1 MARRREHRESRGNR
15 EREYRSESYS
25 DRPRSKSEAEGR
37 IERLTWFF
45 LVVVFA
51 FAQIVET
58 LPPVTV
64 PLAGAGIL
72 LGSGLF
78 QYSRRWRVS
87 PVTWLAGALMAALA
101 YVNLQVNPNRDF
113 TGLALLV
120 FAGVILF
127 GLLTGET

>member
-1 MARRREHRESRGNR
+1 MTRRKERHSSTR
-15 EREYRSESYS
+15 ERQSTRENG
-25 DRPRSKSEAEGR
+25 PRGKSEAEAR

-45 LVVVFA
+45 LVVIFA
-51 FAQIVET
+51 AAQILESI
-58 LPPVTV
+58 PPVVV

-72 LGSGLF
+72 LGSGIY

-87 PVTWLAGALMAALA
+87 PVTWLAGALMAGLA
-101 YVNLQVNPNRDF
+101 YVNLQVNPTRDF

>member
-1 MARRREHRESRGNR
+1 MAKRKQSRSSTRSES
-15 EREYRSESYS
+15 RSESY
-25 DRPRSKSEAEGR
+25 DRPRGKGEAEER
-37 IERLTWFF
+37 VERLTWFF
-45 LVVVFA
+45 LVLIFA
-51 FAQIVET
+51 ITQIVET
-58 LPPVTV
+58 FPPVAI

-72 LGSGLF
+72 IGSGMY

-87 PVTWLAGALMAALA
+87 PVTWLAGALMAGLA
-101 YVNLQVNPNRDF
+101 YVNLQVNPTRDF

>member
-1 MARRREHRESRGNR
+1 MARRKERRSTSSRNRESNTQ
-15 EREYRSESYS
+15 SYS
-25 DRPRSKSEAEGR
+25 DRPRGKSEAEAR

-45 LVVVFA
+45 LVVIFA
-51 FAQIVET
+51 ITQIVET
-58 LPPVTV
+58 IPPVV
-64 PLAGAGIL
+64 IPLAGAGIL

-87 PVTWLAGALMAALA
+87 PVTWVAGTLMAGLA
-101 YVNLQVNPNRDF
+101 YINLQVNPTRDF

>member
-1 MARRREHRESRGNR
+1 MARRKERRSTN
-15 EREYRSESYS
+15 REYRSNSYT
-25 DRPRSKSEAEGR
+25 DRPRGKGEAEAR
-37 IERLTWFF
+37 VERLTWFF
-45 LVVVFA
+45 LVVIFA
-51 FAQIVET
+51 VAQILET
-58 LPPVTV
+58 FPPVVV

-72 LGSGLF
+72 LGSGLY

-87 PVTWLAGALMAALA
+87 PVTWMAGALMAGLA